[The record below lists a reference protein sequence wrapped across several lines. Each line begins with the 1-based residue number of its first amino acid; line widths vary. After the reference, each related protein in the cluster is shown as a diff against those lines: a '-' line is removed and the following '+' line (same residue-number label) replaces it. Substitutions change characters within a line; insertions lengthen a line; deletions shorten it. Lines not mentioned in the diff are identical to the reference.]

1 MKQTQTRVCVPSF
14 EESCPFNR
22 KQNKNMLRL
31 NRNLSVCLASDGNQ
45 STTEMVCHSPIEEN
59 IAIGLTA
66 VCIVI
71 NVLHMYI
78 LTQIKSQRR
87 SPFFI
92 ILWLRTV
99 LNCMI
104 SLFHC
109 VSLLCCIRKLFVLT
123 YPILI
128 VFISVISGSLIQT
141 TGFITMFAIC
151 ERWLMLAKPFE
162 YSEGLFIKKFNWWI
176 CLCSIFFVVLN
187 VLTYFVPFFID
198 NLLCYDSAIGML
210 YSDSPEVFYII
221 STPYLLLFICIIL
234 AAAFFFAEFNKMRT
248 RLTTGTVATVDMQT
262 TQACNYVFISTI
274 LYISVTLFGLLVELF
289 LVLQQPLTVTYGDK
303 FKLWSFLAGLSIS
316 ATMNV
321 FALCGT
327 LKLYRQKVKIVFHK
341 LIRCRRTFNSTA
353 VHPFLQR

>member
-1 MKQTQTRVCVPSF
+1 MKQTPSRVCVPSF
-14 EESCPFNR
+14 EESCLFNC

-45 STTEMVCHSPIEEN
+45 STTEMVCHSPIEGN

-66 VCIVI
+66 VCIFI

-78 LTQIKSQRR
+78 LSQIKSQRR
-87 SPFFI
+87 SPFFV

-104 SLFHC
+104 SLFFC
-109 VSLLCCIRKLFVLT
+109 ASMLCGIRKLFVLT

-176 CLCSIFFVVLN
+176 GLCSMFCVVLN
-187 VLTYFVPFFID
+187 ILTYYVPFFID
-198 NLLCYDSAIGML
+198 NLLCYDSGIGML
-210 YSDSPEVFYII
+210 YSDLPEVSYMI
-221 STPYLLLFICIIL
+221 STPYLLLFFSIIL
-234 AAAFFFAEFNKMRT
+234 AATFFFAEFCKMKT
-248 RLTTGTVATVDMQT
+248 RLTSGTVATVDVQT
-262 TQACNYVFISTI
+262 KQACNYVFISTI
-274 LYISVTLFGLLVELF
+274 LYISVTTFGLLVEF
-289 LVLQQPLTVTYGDK
+289 FSGT
-303 FKLWSFLAGLSIS
+303 
-316 ATMNV
+316 ATTTI
-321 FALCGT
+321 CDIWG
-327 LKLYRQKVKIVFHK
+327 
-341 LIRCRRTFNSTA
+341 
-353 VHPFLQR
+353 